1 MNITTSNYE
10 GHVTIALS
18 GRFDSAAAQ
27 GAQKEISDALKEF
40 DEIESV
46 TVNMTDMEYISSSGL
61 RVIMQLKK
69 KYPQM
74 NITEANAEVYNVLK
88 LTGLTR
94 MMPVVKKLTEIDV
107 DGLEVVEDTDKWRGY
122 RLDEDTMVRV
132 FPEGTPRE
140 DVEREL
146 QFIRTSFILGMP
158 TVMPF
163 NMVKV
168 GNQYGLVCELLPP
181 TDESEGAEETS
192 TRGADDYIQSRMD
205 FQNGMKRLENEKFF
219 LDCDANIDYV
229 ASKLGTNRH
238 YVSDYFNKVLKVTF
252 TQYINTLRLN
262 YAESLIRERRI
273 KMSQVGYSSGF
284 NSDHTFRRLFK
295 EKYGC
300 TPTEYL
306 RK

>member
-1 MNITTSNYE
+1 MNISTTNKDNQI
-10 GHVTIALS
+10 VITLN
-18 GRFDSAAAQ
+18 GRFDSAAAPV
-27 GAQKEISDALKEF
+27 AQKEISDALKNF
-40 DEIESV
+40 DEVESI
-46 TVNMTDMEYISSSGL
+46 TVNMADMDYISSSGL

-69 KYPQM
+69 KYQQM
-74 NITEANAEVYNVLK
+74 NVIEANAEVYNVLK

-94 MMPVVKKLTEIDV
+94 MMPVEKKLTEIDV
-107 DGLEVVEDTDKWRGY
+107 DGLEEIENTDKWIAY
-122 RLDEDTMVRV
+122 RLDDDTMVRV

-140 DVEREL
+140 DVEHEL

-163 NMVKV
+163 DMVRV
-168 GNQYGLVCELLPP
+168 GNKYGLVCELLEPVAEDEP
-181 TDESEGAEETS
+181 TAEAPK
-192 TRGADDYIQSRMD
+192 RGTDDYIQSRMD
-205 FQNGMKRLENEKFF
+205 FMKGMQRLENEKFF

-262 YAESLIRERRI
+262 YAEALIRERRV

-300 TPTEYL
+300 TPTEYV
-306 RK
+306 KK

>member
-1 MNITTSNYE
+1 MNITTTNIE
-10 GHVTIALS
+10 GQITIYLS
-18 GRFDSAAAQ
+18 GRFDSAASQ
-27 GAQKEISDALKEF
+27 NAQKEISDALKEY
-40 DEIESV
+40 DDVESII
-46 TVNMTDMEYISSSGL
+46 VNMADMQYISSSGL

-69 KYPQM
+69 KYLQM
-74 NITEANAEVYNVLK
+74 SITEANAEVYNILK

-94 MMPVVKKLTEIDV
+94 MMPVEKKLTEIDV
-107 DGLEVVEDTDKWRGY
+107 DGLEEVENTDKWKGY

-132 FPEGTPRE
+132 FPENTPRE

-168 GNQYGLVCELLPP
+168 GNQYGLICELLPP
-181 TDESEGAEETS
+181 SSEEDKAEVT
-192 TRGADDYIQSRMD
+192 TQGNDDYIQSRMD

-219 LDCDANIDYV
+219 LDCDVNIDYV
-229 ASKLGTNRH
+229 AAKLGTNRH

-295 EKYGC
+295 EKFGC
-300 TPTEYL
+300 TPTEYV
-306 RK
+306 KK